1 MSKSCLHYNIQE
13 RRDGIYGTTELYEE
27 HYKNKTKDFV
37 KLFKYLYLCTLELQK
52 RDSDITEEEISFVKS
67 MIEELQ
73 GIAQDLIRLRKYV
86 GMERNSLL
94 EDFAVFIDDSPQT
107 DISNTS
113 WTPNKLAEFL
123 RFYEVRDLLTTI

>member
-1 MSKSCLHYNIQE
+1 M
-13 RRDGIYGTTELYEE
+13 ELLSYEE
-27 HYKNKTKDFV
+27 HYKNKMKDFV

-52 RDSDITEEEISFVKS
+52 RDMDITEEEISFVKS
-67 MIEELQ
+67 LIEELQ
-73 GIAQDLIRLRKYV
+73 GIAQDLIRLRKYL
-86 GMERNSLL
+86 GMDKNRLL

-107 DISNTS
+107 DISSIS